1 MSRLLSVSTE
11 EVEKLN
17 EIITIHHN
25 SGRKQYELIEFISE
39 VLGDRLVSTENDGGL
54 LTDAVDTITTDSFTI
69 KPLFFPGGDIGSLSV
84 SGSVNDTVML
94 GAKPLYLSLSLII
107 EEGMKIT
114 TLKKILNSIRK
125 ELEVTSTYVL
135 CGDTKVVEKG
145 EVDGLII
152 NTTSLGK
159 TLKTALTVDR
169 IKSEDSIIVTGPI
182 GLHGA
187 AVMAC
192 RNNFEIDFESDCMSL
207 MPLLKAIEKCDLH
220 IMRDLT
226 RGGFVQILN
235 ELAISSGKEIVIDEN
250 AIQIPSGVESVSEIL
265 GINPLYLACE
275 GTAVITCDSEVES
288 ELLAFLKNIGFS
300 PFKAGIVG
308 KNTQRPLV
316 SLRTKAGAERVV
328 PMLIEELTPRIC

>member
-1 MSRLLSVSTE
+1 M
-11 EVEKLN
+11 N
-17 EIITIHHN
+17 EIITVHHN
-25 SGRKQYELIEFISE
+25 SGRKQYELIEFISD

-54 LTDAVDTITTDSFTI
+54 LTAAVDTITTDSFTI
-69 KPLFFPGGDIGSLSV
+69 RPLFFPGGDIGSLSV

-169 IKSEDSIIVTGPI
+169 IKSKDSIIVTGPL

-187 AVMAC
+187 AVMAY
-192 RNNFEIDFESDCMSL
+192 RNGFEIDFESDCRSIIQ
-207 MPLLKAIEKCDLH
+207 LLDVVNEFDIH
-220 IMRDLT
+220 VMRDLT

-235 ELAISSGKEIVIDEN
+235 ELAISSGKEITIDESLL
-250 AIQIPSGVESVSEIL
+250 QIPAGVESVSEIL

-275 GTAVITCDSEVES
+275 GTAAIFCNSSVEY
-288 ELLAFLKNIGFS
+288 ELMSFLKNRGFS
-300 PFKAGIVG
+300 PFKAGNVD
-308 KNTQRPLV
+308 KDTERPLV
-316 SLRTKAGAERVV
+316 SLRSNSGAERVL

>member
-1 MSRLLSVSTE
+1 M
-11 EVEKLN
+11 N

-192 RNNFEIDFESDCMSL
+192 RSNFEIDFESDCMSL